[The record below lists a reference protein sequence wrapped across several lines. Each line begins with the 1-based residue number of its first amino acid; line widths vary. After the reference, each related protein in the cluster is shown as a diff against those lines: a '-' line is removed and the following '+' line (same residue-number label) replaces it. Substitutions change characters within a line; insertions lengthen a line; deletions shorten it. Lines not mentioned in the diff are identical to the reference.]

1 MGIADHRRAVAE
13 GSERLP
19 AAFGRN
25 PARDECCSNEKWGT
39 KLNATVLD
47 LMTYINYNGDKIY
60 VPYGTKSDL

>member
-1 MGIADHRRAVAE
+1 MGIADCRRAVAE
-13 GSERLP
+13 GSERVP
-19 AAFGRN
+19 TPSGEIRQGTN
-25 PARDECCSNEKWGT
+25 TVRMKSGGT